1 MPASASNLP
10 NHNGRKANSMS
21 SWVRGIY
28 NAAANFNLSNA
39 LRAASGRTMDR
50 NASKLRNVGDE
61 PNKCGKSSKSRKSSQ
76 SNDGHTCPCHCA
88 RTCNCISG
96 ECADNDGIDT
106 CSNTIGTSIASSG
119 NKNRNEVG
127 NEIGKQAGIK
137 ARNESGSTCN
147 CEGCREY
154 IEYASAAAIRSE
166 GQGAG
171 SRIRFSAEPRNFK
184 QPNPV
189 STDSIEYITG
199 IHTGVIV

>member
-1 MPASASNLP
+1 
-10 NHNGRKANSMS
+10 MS
-21 SWVRGIY
+21 SWLRGIY
-28 NAAANFNLSNA
+28 NSAANFNLSNA
-39 LRAASGRTMDR
+39 LRAANGRSMDR
-50 NASKLRNVGDE
+50 NANKLRNVSDE
-61 PNKCGKSSKSRKSSQ
+61 SSERDKSSEPCKPSQ

-106 CSNTIGTSIASSG
+106 SASSG
-119 NKNRNEVG
+119 SENRNESR
-127 NEIGKQAGIK
+127 NQIGKQTGIEAGNK
-137 ARNESGSTCN
+137 GGSTCN

-154 IEYASAAAIRSE
+154 NEYASAAAIRSE

-171 SRIRFSAEPRNFK
+171 GRIRFSAEPRNFK

-199 IHTGVIV
+199 IHAGVIV

>member
-1 MPASASNLP
+1 MPTSATNMP
-10 NHNGRKANSMS
+10 HHNGTKASSMS
-21 SWVRGIY
+21 NWVRGIY

-50 NASKLRNVGDE
+50 NSSELRKISDE
-61 PNKCGKSSKSRKSSQ
+61 PNKRGKSSKPSKPDQ
-76 SNDGHTCPCHCA
+76 SNDEHSCPCHCA
-88 RTCNCISG
+88 RTCNCIGG
-96 ECADNDGIDT
+96 ECADNDYADT
-106 CSNTIGTSIASSG
+106 RASSRSE
-119 NKNRNEVG
+119 NRNE
-127 NEIGKQAGIK
+127 NRNKIGKQTGIEAGNK
-137 ARNESGSTCN
+137 GGSSCN

-171 SRIRFSAEPRNFK
+171 SRIRFSAKPRNFK

-189 STDSIEYITG
+189 STDPIEYITG